1 MQNQEGTTHHDQEN
15 LEKIE
20 LDTDIS
26 DDIQEKQECSISD
39 VTLLY
44 LRDRLH
50 GCSTIKASRS
60 TKKGYCS
67 HRLNLPNHQ
76 EANP

>member
-26 DDIQEKQECSISD
+26 DDIQEKQECSIYD

-67 HRLNLPNHQ
+67 HRLNLQNHQ

>member
-15 LEKIE
+15 LEKIQ

-26 DDIQEKQECSISD
+26 DDRQEKYECSTSD

-60 TKKGYCS
+60 TK
-67 HRLNLPNHQ
+67 
-76 EANP
+76 